1 MKNFPSRV
9 KSYIPVK
16 PLESHPSFSRSWR
29 RSQGGTRLMNAQK
42 WTSAQLH
49 MKPAACH
56 VDYKQKHSTS
66 DIQLGKYNTN
76 TLTI

>member
-1 MKNFPSRV
+1 
-9 KSYIPVK
+9 
-16 PLESHPSFSRSWR
+16 
-29 RSQGGTRLMNAQK
+29 MNAQK

>member
-1 MKNFPSRV
+1 
-9 KSYIPVK
+9 
-16 PLESHPSFSRSWR
+16 
-29 RSQGGTRLMNAQK
+29 MNAQK
-42 WTSAQLH
+42 WTNTQLH

-56 VDYKQKHSTS
+56 VDYKQKHSTQ